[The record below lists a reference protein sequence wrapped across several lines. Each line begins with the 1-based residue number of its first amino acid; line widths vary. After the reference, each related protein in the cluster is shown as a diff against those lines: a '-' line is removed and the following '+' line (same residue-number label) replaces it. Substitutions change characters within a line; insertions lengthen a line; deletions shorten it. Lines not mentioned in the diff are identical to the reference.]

1 MTSLAIAALAFLFV
15 WDPNVIVASAVSGSR
30 RAPSL
35 RREGILTAALMI
47 IDESQL
53 QTVSC
58 CRYWNNLSYALLPLL
73 FFFLFSL
80 YLVQF
85 SFYFFIS
92 VSHGRQKRK
101 GRAVVL
107 HQENPPPPPVS
118 RASDCLPD
126 HQKTFCCVAPYRPA
140 CPSLQPHLN

>member
-1 MTSLAIAALAFLFV
+1 MDS
-15 WDPNVIVASAVSGSR
+15 
-30 RAPSL
+30 
-35 RREGILTAALMI
+35 LTAVLMI

-85 SFYFFIS
+85 FF
-92 VSHGRQKRK
+92 
-101 GRAVVL
+101 
-107 HQENPPPPPVS
+107 
-118 RASDCLPD
+118 
-126 HQKTFCCVAPYRPA
+126 FF
-140 CPSLQPHLN
+140 HLGESQTAKKKEKVEP